1 MRPSK
6 SIRPLGCKRRR
17 LVRKDSNVIR
27 DATYTFFSDPG
38 HAWLRVP
45 LSTLSRLDIR
55 HRISRF
61 SYVSNDLSTVY
72 LEEDSDAPMFFEAYK
87 QAFGKPPTIQEQ
99 YLSDR
104 EQLFHDAINYRSNT

>member
-1 MRPSK
+1 MRPTK

-27 DATYTFFSDPG
+27 DTTYTFYSDPG

-61 SYVSNDLSTVY
+61 SYVSNDLSTAY
-72 LEEDSDAPMFFEAYK
+72 LEEDCDASVFFDAY
-87 QAFGKPPTIQEQ
+87 QQRFGEPPAIKEQ
-99 YLSDR
+99 YIDDR
-104 EQLFHDAINYRSNT
+104 EELFHDATSFMEHV

>member
-45 LSTLSRLDIR
+45 ISALDALDIR
-55 HRISRF
+55 HQISRY
-61 SYVSNDLSTVY
+61 SYVSADLSTAY
-72 LEEDSDAPMFFEAYK
+72 LEEDRDAGVFVEAYK
-87 QAFGKPPTIQEQ
+87 QAFGEPPAITEQ
-99 YLSDR
+99 YIDDR
-104 EQLFHDAINYRSNT
+104 EELFRDATSFMEHV

>member
-1 MRPSK
+1 MRPTK

-27 DATYTFFSDPG
+27 DTTYTFYSDPG

-72 LEEDSDAPMFFEAYK
+72 LEEDRDASVFIDAY
-87 QAFGKPPTIQEQ
+87 QQRFGKPPAIKEQ
-99 YLSDR
+99 YIDDR